1 MSHENTESTTIG
13 NVTQQLRAEESR
25 LLTEKGELEARAKGV
40 EAELRRVRA
49 ALGALTPKSRA
60 GNAPAGRG
68 GAALTTQEVIEMVE
82 PLLDGGGR
90 MEIEELRKQ
99 VEQQAK
105 ASGRSLIGFHLRFKK
120 AVEDARFTVEG
131 STCRLTSGL
140 FPSRSD
146 HHV

>member
-1 MSHENTESTTIG
+1 MSHGNTESTTIG

-60 GNAPAGRG
+60 NNAAVGG

-90 MEIEELRKQ
+90 MEIEELRQQ
-99 VEQQAK
+99 VERQAK

-120 AVEDARFTVEG
+120 AVKDARFTVEG
-131 STCRLTSGL
+131 NTCRLTSSL